1 MNIYFQEIVDAH
13 QLIMQIL
20 STPHRSE
27 ENYRQLIARFSDQF
41 SMITTT
47 GVLLDY
53 EKIKSFINTQF
64 GSKQGLKIDILD
76 MKIVS
81 ENENYIIVLYQEK
94 QQIADGDPNFRF
106 STVIFKQVNNQIIWE
121 YLHETLIHDF

>member
-13 QLIMQIL
+13 QLIMKIL

-53 EKIKSFINTQF
+53 EKIKSFFNTQF